1 MKRRICDIKPR
12 FYKTLAKQYIT
23 MKPNSMII
31 RGTFTTVGAFIDFFR
46 INFNCSHCFMYLAL
60 PGKRPVV
67 VISCRKSTYIILI
80 TETFFFY
87 FLSFRNNRPKITTL
101 PIPGNS
107 TNILPLRPRIH
118 LPFKRRTARH
128 GIRRNSGR
136 VNRSPK

>member
-67 VISCRKSTYIILI
+67 VLTWCKYRAFILTTKEIS
-80 TETFFFY
+80 FY
-87 FLSFRNNRPKITTL
+87 F
-101 PIPGNS
+101 
-107 TNILPLRPRIH
+107 
-118 LPFKRRTARH
+118 
-128 GIRRNSGR
+128 R
-136 VNRSPK
+136 VSA